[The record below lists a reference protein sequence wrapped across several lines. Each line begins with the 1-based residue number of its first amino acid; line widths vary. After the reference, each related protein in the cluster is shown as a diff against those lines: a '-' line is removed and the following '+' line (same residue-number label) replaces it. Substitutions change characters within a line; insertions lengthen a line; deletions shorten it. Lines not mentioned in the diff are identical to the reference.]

1 MKKVLLAILFI
12 AGCDYAPTEHT
23 HEHEHDTTHE
33 HDDIYGC
40 TDSTSTNFDSTAT
53 IFDNT
58 CEYPITEFAVDWILI
73 KNAEYVREESDA
85 ESGIVFTYTG
95 IGYTFLGTNSISN
108 HNLNSI
114 DIDGILHFLYESE
127 LYSFNLSDSY
137 NEDTEEYFITAPNS
151 PHDVV
156 NIYCYDNMSYCHII
170 QDDGLGYILDLTSP
184 FEIIDYR

>member
-1 MKKVLLAILFI
+1 MLRNKLLIKLLFI
-12 AGCDYAPTEHT
+12 LLLVVGCDYAPTEHT

-40 TDSTSTNFDSTAT
+40 TDSTSTNFDSTAI

-95 IGYTFLGTNSISN
+95 RIYPEKQDCSKFLIAISN
-108 HNLNSI
+108 LIEENYV
-114 DIDGILHFLYESE
+114 DSE
-127 LYSFNLSDSY
+127 KIEFNYYGHKHSL
-137 NEDTEEYFITAPNS
+137 TE
-151 PHDVV
+151 
-156 NIYCYDNMSYCHII
+156 
-170 QDDGLGYILDLTSP
+170 
-184 FEIIDYR
+184 R